1 MAFIALDVIT
11 LIIITSVT
19 FHTLPTN
26 LDFYLQK
33 IWHYVT
39 LLRFKFVIAKI
50 RFLKAASEVL

>member
-50 RFLKAASEVL
+50 KNGEIIR